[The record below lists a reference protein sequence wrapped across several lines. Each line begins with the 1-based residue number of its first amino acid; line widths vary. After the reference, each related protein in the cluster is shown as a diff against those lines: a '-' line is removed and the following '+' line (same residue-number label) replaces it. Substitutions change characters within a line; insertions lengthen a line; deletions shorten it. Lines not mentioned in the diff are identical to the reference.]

1 MTKNDAASKVVV
13 ENANHPDQAQRIAL
27 EVLESADIV
36 VNGDRAWDL
45 QVRDDRFFGRV
56 LAGGSLALGESYMD
70 GWWDC
75 DALDELVRRILSN
88 DLQQKVRP
96 SLKVFLLWLRA
107 SLVNRQSRSRAYNI
121 GERHYDLG
129 NDLYRLMLDKGMN
142 YSCGYWKRAKNLD
155 DAQVDK
161 LDLVCRK
168 IGLLKGM
175 RVLDIGCGWGGFAQH
190 AAERYGASVV
200 GITVSREQA
209 QLAQERCTG
218 LPVEIRLQ
226 DYRELNEQ
234 FDRIVSIGMIEHV
247 GVKNY
252 RLYMRTAARCL
263 RPEGMFLLHTIG
275 TNLSGRVGD
284 PWSDKYIFPDGM
296 LPSMRQLSSAAEGLF
311 KIEDL
316 HSFGHYYDPTLLA
329 WNRNFTAGWDRI
341 KERYS
346 QRFFRMWRF
355 YLLSS
360 AGSFR
365 ARRNQLWQIVL
376 SPLKSSGVYESVR
389 D

>member
-1 MTKNDAASKVVV
+1 MS
-13 ENANHPDQAQRIAL
+13 PAQRIAKEIL
-27 EVLESADIV
+27 QSADIIV
-36 VNGDRAWDL
+36 DGERPWDL
-45 QVRDDRFFGRV
+45 RVHDERFFGRV

-75 DALDELVRRILSN
+75 ESLDEMVAKILSN
-88 DLQQKVRP
+88 DLQQKVKP
-96 SLKVFLLWLRA
+96 SLKLFLLWLR
-107 SLVNRQSRSRAYNI
+107 SWLVNRQRRSRAYNI
-121 GERHYDLG
+121 GVRHYDLG

-161 LDLVCRK
+161 LELVCRK
-168 IGLLKGM
+168 IGLGKGM

-190 AAERYGASVV
+190 AAERHGCSVV

-209 QLAQERCTG
+209 QLAQERCRG

-226 DYRELNEQ
+226 DYRDLDER
-234 FDRIVSIGMIEHV
+234 FDRVVSIGMIEHV

-252 RLYMRTAARCL
+252 RRYMMTVARCL
-263 RPEGMFLLHTIG
+263 DAEGLFLLHTIG
-275 TNLSGRVGD
+275 ANVSGTVGD
-284 PWSDKYIFPDGM
+284 PWVDKYIFPDGIV
-296 LPSMRQLSSAAEGLF
+296 PSLRQLSGASEGLF
-311 KIEDL
+311 RIEDV
-316 HSFGHYYDPTLLA
+316 HSFGHYYDTTLLA
-329 WNRNFTAGWDRI
+329 WERNFTQGWNSI
-341 KERYS
+341 KGQYGE
-346 QRFFRMWRF
+346 RFFRMWRY

-365 ARRNQLWQIVL
+365 SRQSQLWQMVL
-376 SPLKSSGVYESVR
+376 SPSKAARVYESIR

>member
-1 MTKNDAASKVVV
+1 M
-13 ENANHPDQAQRIAL
+13 EPAQRLAREIL
-27 EVLESADIV
+27 QSADIV
-36 VNGDRAWDL
+36 VNGDRPWDL
-45 QVRDDRFFGRV
+45 TVRDDRFFGRV

-75 DALDELVRRILSN
+75 EALDELVRRILSN
-88 DLQQKVRP
+88 GLQEKVKP
-96 SLKVFLLWLRA
+96 SLKVALLWLRA

-142 YSCGYWKRAKNLD
+142 YSCGYWKRADNLD

-161 LDLVCRK
+161 LELVCRK
-168 IGLLKGM
+168 IGLAEGM

-209 QLAQERCTG
+209 QLAQERCKG

-226 DYRELNEQ
+226 DYRDLDER

-252 RLYMRTAARCL
+252 RRYMQTAARCL
-263 RPEGMFLLHTIG
+263 HPEGMFLLHTIG

-284 PWSDKYIFPDGM
+284 PWSDRYIFPDSM
-296 LPSMRQLSSAAEGLF
+296 LPSLRQLSSAVEGLF
-311 KIEDL
+311 KIEDV

-329 WNRNFTAGWDRI
+329 WSRNFVAGWEKI
-341 KERYS
+341 KERYGE
-346 QRFFRMWRF
+346 RFFRMWRF

-365 ARRNQLWQIVL
+365 ARHNQLWQIVL
-376 SPLKSSGVYESVR
+376 SPLRSTQVYESMR

>member
-1 MTKNDAASKVVV
+1 MG
-13 ENANHPDQAQRIAL
+13 PAQRIAKEIL
-27 EVLESADIV
+27 RSADIIV
-36 VNGDRAWDL
+36 DGERPWDL
-45 QVRDDRFFGRV
+45 RVHDERFFGRV

-75 DALDELVRRILSN
+75 ESLDEMVAKILSN
-88 DLQQKVRP
+88 DLQQKVKP
-96 SLKVFLLWLRA
+96 SLKLFLLWLR
-107 SLVNRQSRSRAYNI
+107 SWLVNRQRRSRAYNI
-121 GERHYDLG
+121 GVRHYDLG

-161 LDLVCRK
+161 LELVCRK
-168 IGLLKGM
+168 IGLGKGM

-190 AAERYGASVV
+190 AAERHGCSVV

-209 QLAQERCTG
+209 QLAQERCRG

-226 DYRELNEQ
+226 DYRDLDER
-234 FDRIVSIGMIEHV
+234 FDRVVSIGMIEHV

-252 RLYMRTAARCL
+252 RRYMMTVAHCL
-263 RPEGMFLLHTIG
+263 DAEGLFLLHTIG
-275 TNLSGRVGD
+275 ANVSGTVGD
-284 PWSDKYIFPDGM
+284 PWVDKYIFPDGIV
-296 LPSMRQLSSAAEGLF
+296 PSLRQLSGASEGLF
-311 KIEDL
+311 RIEDV
-316 HSFGHYYDPTLLA
+316 HSFGHYYDTTLLA
-329 WNRNFTAGWDRI
+329 WERNFTQGWNSI
-341 KERYS
+341 KGQYGE
-346 QRFFRMWRF
+346 RFFRMWRY

-365 ARRNQLWQIVL
+365 SRQSQLWQMVL
-376 SPLKSSGVYESVR
+376 SPSKAARVYESIR

>member
-1 MTKNDAASKVVV
+1 VAALHLFVYLPPTGVGM
-13 ENANHPDQAQRIAL
+13 DQAQRIAR
-27 EVLESADIV
+27 EILESADIV

-45 QVRDDRFFGRV
+45 RVRDDRFFGRV

-88 DLQQKVRP
+88 DLPQKVKP

-107 SLVNRQSRSRAYNI
+107 SVVNRQSRGRAYNI

-161 LDLVCRK
+161 LELVCRK
-168 IGLLKGM
+168 IGLAKGM

-209 QLAQERCTG
+209 QLAQERCKG

-226 DYRELNEQ
+226 DYRDLAER
-234 FDRIVSIGMIEHV
+234 FDRIISIGMIEHV

-252 RLYMRTAARCL
+252 RRYMQTAALCL
-263 RPEGMFLLHTIG
+263 HPEGLFLLHTIG
-275 TNLSGRVGD
+275 TNLSGHVGD
-284 PWSDKYIFPDGM
+284 PWSDKYIFPDSM
-296 LPSMRQLSSAAEGLF
+296 LPSMRQLSGAAEGLF
-311 KIEDL
+311 RIEDV

-329 WNRNFTAGWDRI
+329 WDRNFTAGWDRI
-341 KERYS
+341 KERYGE
-346 QRFFRMWRF
+346 RFFRMWRF

-365 ARRNQLWQIVL
+365 ARHNQLWQLVL
-376 SPLKSSGVYESVR
+376 SPLTSRQLYESIR